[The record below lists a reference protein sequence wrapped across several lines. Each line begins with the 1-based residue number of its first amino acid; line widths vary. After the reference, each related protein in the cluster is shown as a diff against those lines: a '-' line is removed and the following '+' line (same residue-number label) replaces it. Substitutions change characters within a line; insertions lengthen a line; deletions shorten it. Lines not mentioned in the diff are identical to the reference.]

1 MSNNI
6 LPAFAC
12 ITVIGLS
19 AALLP
24 RLAAPSDEYIT
35 KALFAQE
42 ETTEEETTEEE
53 TTEEETTEEETTEE
67 ETTEE
72 ETTEEETTEEESTEL
87 LGGVD
92 NAE

>member
-12 ITVIGLS
+12 ISVIGFS

-35 KALFAQE
+35 QALFSQE
-42 ETTEEETTEEE
+42 EITEEEITEEETTEEE

-72 ETTEEETTEEESTEL
+72 EPTEEETTEI
-87 LGGVD
+87 LGGVEI
-92 NAE
+92 AE